1 MIRINKNESP
11 VPSLS
16 EEKIREIIQETPF
29 FRYPA
34 EEHDRFVEAYAK
46 FHHLDPQCIAIANG
60 SDEWIQKFMILLGD
74 GPMMTLDPDFSM
86 YEGYARQL
94 KRPVVKVPCNDDFTF
109 DEERTVQAIREHKPS
124 FFIFS
129 QPNNPTGAMHS
140 DSFVQS
146 VADAVTESGG
156 YLVVDEAYLEF
167 SKRTYEKPSGDNVIT
182 IRTLSKIY
190 GLAGLRIG
198 VAVSTRNTIEML
210 NSIAH
215 PYPVNSLSLN
225 IGTYLLTHEEDL
237 RTFFSRQRALS
248 DKLKEIFSETVSDVV
263 EVLPSETN
271 FVFTYGKNAPSLGE
285 YIMDKGF
292 LPRLYKDERLKD
304 VVRYSIAE
312 EKDLERLHE
321 VLKEWRAKL

>member
-46 FHHLDPQCIAIANG
+46 FHHLDPKCIAIANG
-60 SDEWIQKFMILLGD
+60 SDEWIQKFMILLGE

-94 KRPVVKVPCNDDFTF
+94 KRPVIKVPCNDDFTF

-140 DSFVQS
+140 DSFVE
-146 VADAVTESGG
+146 AIAAAVTEAGG

-167 SKRTYEKPSGDNVIT
+167 SSRSYEKPTGDNVIV
-182 IRTLSKIY
+182 IRT
-190 GLAGLRIG
+190 
-198 VAVSTRNTIEML
+198 
-210 NSIAH
+210 
-215 PYPVNSLSLN
+215 PVQD
-225 IGTYLLTHEEDL
+225 IRACRTEDWRGGIDEEHHRDAEL
-237 RTFFSRQRALS
+237 HSPP
-248 DKLKEIFSETVSDVV
+248 V
-263 EVLPSETN
+263 PSE
-271 FVFTYGKNAPSLGE
+271 FTFTE
-285 YIMDKGF
+285 YRD
-292 LPRLYKDERLKD
+292 LPTYPRGRP
-304 VVRYSIAE
+304 
-312 EKDLERLHE
+312 
-321 VLKEWRAKL
+321 